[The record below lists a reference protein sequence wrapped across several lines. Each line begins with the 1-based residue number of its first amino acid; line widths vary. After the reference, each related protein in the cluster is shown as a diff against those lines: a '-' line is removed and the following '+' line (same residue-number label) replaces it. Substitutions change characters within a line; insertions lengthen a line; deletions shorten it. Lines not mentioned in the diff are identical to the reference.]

1 MWTHKWPFA
10 GLAGVLAATAIC
22 AAEPARAED
31 GYDLWLRYKPLA
43 ESARTAL
50 VGEAGALVTGS
61 RSPTLDAAQD
71 ELMHGLSGLIGAAPS
86 TASEVDRDGA
96 IIVGTP
102 TSLPLIATLGLPL
115 DAVGT
120 DGYLIRSVQV
130 NGHRATVIAAQ
141 NDLGV
146 LYGTYAF
153 LRRIQTGESLSDLDV
168 SSSPKLGMRIL
179 DHWDNLTDSV
189 ERGYAG

>member
-1 MWTHKWPFA
+1 M
-10 GLAGVLAATAIC
+10 
-22 AAEPARAED
+22 R
-31 GYDLWLRYKPLA
+31 
-43 ESARTAL
+43 
-50 VGEAGALVTGS
+50 
-61 RSPTLDAAQD
+61 
-71 ELMHGLSGLIGAAPS
+71 GLSGLLGAAPP
-86 TASEVDRDGA
+86 TASAVDRDGA

-115 DAVGT
+115 GTLGT

-130 NGHRATVIAAQ
+130 NGHRATVIAAHS
-141 NDLGV
+141 DLGV

-168 SSSPKLGMRIL
+168 SSSPKLGLRLL

-189 ERGYAG
+189 ERGYAGSS